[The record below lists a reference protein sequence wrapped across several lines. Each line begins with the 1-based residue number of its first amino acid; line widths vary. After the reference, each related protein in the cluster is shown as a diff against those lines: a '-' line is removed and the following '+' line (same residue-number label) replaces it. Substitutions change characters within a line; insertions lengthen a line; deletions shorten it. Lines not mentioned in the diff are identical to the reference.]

1 LLVLLACQAA
11 SQASV
16 AVLPCSYRWPPSR
29 MFRAC
34 SRVTV
39 DGVASGPPHMAQQP
53 PMVE

>member
-1 LLVLLACQAA
+1 MSETQRPTARSA
-11 SQASV
+11 
-16 AVLPCSYRWPPSR
+16 RWPPSR